1 MAPIRRGSRRDGWTG
16 RQVPVLAGLAVWL
29 GMRIDGVPESIA
41 IGSGFVGLP
50 STRVGLATLL
60 GFLAAISFK
69 LLK

>member
-1 MAPIRRGSRRDGWTG
+1 
-16 RQVPVLAGLAVWL
+16 
-29 GMRIDGVPESIA
+29 MRIDGVPESIA